1 MGGGAAGIWSTP
13 LWRALLPMSFSVIV
27 YGMNGAIYTTLATQ
41 QLGNDVYKAVNVSD
55 VVASLITFAV
65 SGVIGELS
73 QPKRLGRKGMVFF
86 LSIVEAVPIAVLHIT
101 HDYVLFLK
109 FRMAMSFVGISRA
122 TEGLSTQ
129 PVVLSWVT
137 DWATEEQKLS
147 VFSLFSGGVFVFYAI
162 GPLISGLLMHSG
174 LAEMSQVLSF
184 TLVIRLL
191 QPLVVLLVFPT
202 DVETKALA
210 AHYKKLASANR
221 IDRVDSTLSTPA
233 DAPFSREL
241 TGGHVSVNNLS
252 GVQCR
257 AWGYLLKKHTDVVF
271 VSLLLTLVGKAILKN
286 FPIFMGKELGAA
298 TYQIFYLIGAA
309 CGLSIVMQIVVVP
322 RINSRFRPSPTLL
335 LLVCTLCQL
344 FQLAVMAEATS
355 IWWFWATIVLPG
367 VIITADPVV
376 QTVVAASGEDG
387 GLSQGAKQGALSGM
401 RIAAACFGPL
411 VYTLVEAAHP
421 RGARASW
428 LAQGVILLPAV
439 AVLLVGAL
447 RASRARRAG
456 DGRGGAWASLYQR

>member
-1 MGGGAAGIWSTP
+1 
-13 LWRALLPMSFSVIV
+13 MSFSVIV
-27 YGMNGAIYTTLATQ
+27 YGMNGAIYTHLATQ
-41 QLGNDVYKAVNVSD
+41 QLGDDVYKAVNVSD

-73 QPKRLGRKGMVFF
+73 QPKRLGRKGMVLF

-122 TEGLSTQ
+122 TEGLSMQ

-147 VFSLFSGGVFVFYAI
+147 VFSLLSGGVFVFYAI

-184 TLVIRLL
+184 TLVIRLV
-191 QPLVVLLVFPT
+191 QPLVVLLVFPS
-202 DVETKALA
+202 DVETKTLA
-210 AHYKKLASANR
+210 MNYKRLAS
-221 IDRVDSTLSTPA
+221 RVNGGASDLSTPA

-241 TGGHVSVNNLS
+241 TGGHLSVNNLS

-257 AWGYLLKKHTDVVF
+257 AWGYLLRQHTDVVF

-298 TYQIFYLIGAA
+298 THQIFYLLGVA
-309 CGLSIVMQIVVVP
+309 CALSIVMQIMVVP
-322 RINSRFRPSPTLL
+322 RINSRFRPSPTLV
-335 LLVCTLCQL
+335 LLVCTFAQL
-344 FQLAVMAEATS
+344 VQLAVMAEATD
-355 IWWFWATIVLPG
+355 ILWFWATVFLTG

-411 VYTLVEAAHP
+411 VYTVVEAAHP

-439 AVLLVGAL
+439 AVLLAGVL
-447 RASRARRAG
+447 RAACARPAG
-456 DGRGGAWASLYQR
+456 DGWAALYRR